1 MQRAHSLQLLLSS
14 LGKLPCLNGYSMFL
28 VSIPDWREHHVT
40 KTCCISQGQ
49 DVAEVGEGEGL
60 YLNDQ
65 PVFGGRQ
72 LLMAQGGMARN
83 FLSPQAWL
91 LFSVTTPRQT
101 L

>member
-1 MQRAHSLQLLLSS
+1 
-14 LGKLPCLNGYSMFL
+14 MFL

-65 PVFGGRQ
+65 QVFGG
-72 LLMAQGGMARN
+72 G
-83 FLSPQAWL
+83 SC
-91 LFSVTTPRQT
+91 
-101 L
+101 